1 MGNPIWESI
10 LHVAFGLA
18 LLVGVA
24 SLAPSLA
31 SGMDESRG
39 PATALADAAP
49 SGSCVAP

>member
-31 SGMDESRG
+31 SGMDESHG
-39 PATALADAAP
+39 PAAVADAAP

>member
-31 SGMDESRG
+31 SGMDVSRG
-39 PATALADAAP
+39 PVALAAP
-49 SGSCVAP
+49 SASCVAP